1 MSAAACPVR
10 LGPTACRVFHLHPLQ
25 RCNLACLHCY
35 SESSPQASAQLTRE
49 QALAAIRLAAQWGYG
64 ALSVSG
70 GEPLLYPWLA
80 DCLQL
85 ARELGMSTAVVSN
98 GWLIDRG
105 EALQTLALADTV
117 AVSVDGLAEAH
128 DALRGQ
134 PRAFGRV
141 RVAMQRLREQGIP
154 FAVSCGVTRG
164 NVAELDALA
173 AQVAQAGASTLQL
186 HPVELSGRAARELGG
201 ELLTPDESEAFFV
214 LAHLLA
220 AEFEGRLAVRADV
233 VHRDWVLAEPGLIY
247 AGEDGPEDW
256 AGRTPAEL
264 LGVLVMTPQG
274 ELLPVCYGF
283 AAPYAI
289 GRPEGDAQA
298 LWSAYLA
305 DGYARLRRL
314 GAHLH
319 RQLQRDEAAAQETP
333 LLPTV
338 FNPSDLLARSSLS
351 LGELPA

>member
-1 MSAAACPVR
+1 MSAAACPAR
-10 LGPTACRVFHLHPLQ
+10 LGPTSCRVFHLHPLQ

-35 SESSPQASAQLTRE
+35 SDSSPQATAQLSRE
-49 QALAAIRLAAQWGYG
+49 QALQAIRLAAHWGYG

-80 DCLQL
+80 DCLRQ

-117 AVSVDGLAEAH
+117 AVSVDGLSASH

-141 RVAMQRLREQGIP
+141 RAAMQRLCERQIP
-154 FAVSCGVTRG
+154 FAVSCGVTRS

-173 AQVAQAGASTLQL
+173 AQVLEAGACALQL
-186 HPVELSGRAARELGG
+186 HPVELSGRAARELGS
-201 ELLTPDESEAFFV
+201 ELLTADESEAFFV

-220 AEFEGRLAVRADV
+220 VEFEGRLAVRADV

-247 AGEDGPEDW
+247 AGEDGPAQWVE
-256 AGRTPAEL
+256 RTPAEL

-274 ELLPVCYGF
+274 ELQPVCYGF
-283 AAPYAI
+283 AEPYAI
-289 GRPEGDAQA
+289 GRPEGDVQA
-298 LWSAYLA
+298 LWAGYLQG
-305 DGYARLRRL
+305 GYARLRRL
-314 GAHLH
+314 G
-319 RQLQRDEAAAQETP
+319 RQLHQQLQLDAEGAV
-333 LLPTV
+333 LPTV
-338 FNPSDLLARSSLS
+338 FNPSDLLARSSHAPLQ
-351 LGELPA
+351 